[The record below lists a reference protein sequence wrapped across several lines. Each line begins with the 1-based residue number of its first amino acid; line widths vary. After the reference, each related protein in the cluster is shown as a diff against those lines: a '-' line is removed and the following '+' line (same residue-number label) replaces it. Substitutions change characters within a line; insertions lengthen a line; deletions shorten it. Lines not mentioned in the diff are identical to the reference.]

1 MFFSYKGSVYLC
13 ILNFQPKLQS
23 SGISL
28 EQCLAMIS
36 SRFMRSY
43 FSCSEVGFAINLP
56 FFLKISWG
64 WKCLHG
70 TKISNYLSVHS
81 AMLTPSCWRLI
92 AETWSIVIEIGCPDF
107 SS

>member
-1 MFFSYKGSVYLC
+1 MFFSYNRSVYLC

-23 SGISL
+23 SGDSL

-43 FSCSEVGFAINLP
+43 FSCSEVDFAINLP
-56 FFLKISWG
+56 SFLKISWG
-64 WKCLHG
+64 WTCLHR
-70 TKISNYLSVHS
+70 TKSSNYRSVHS

-92 AETWSIVIEIGCPDF
+92 AETWSIVIEIGRPDF

>member
-1 MFFSYKGSVYLC
+1 MFFSYNRSVYLC

-23 SGISL
+23 SGDSL

-43 FSCSEVGFAINLP
+43 FSCSEVDFAINLP
-56 FFLKISWG
+56 SFLKISWG
-64 WKCLHG
+64 WTCLHR
-70 TKISNYLSVHS
+70 TKSSNYRSVHS
-81 AMLTPSCWRLI
+81 AILTPSCWRLT
-92 AETWSIVIEIGCPDF
+92 AETWSIVIEIGRPDF